1 MAAPAFLGSVAV
13 LLWTLRLLL
22 LLNATLAVAQ
32 PVMAGS
38 YLGGNFD
45 IIGAHGL
52 NGSMVLGATF
62 LSGIVAIAYAVL
74 RGPVWPVPVLVL
86 LWFAEAIQLGLGY
99 SRNLAV
105 HIPLGVAIVGIA
117 VALGA
122 WAWTPAARRRRA
134 RRTERGAV
142 PA

>member
-1 MAAPAFLGSVAV
+1 M

-22 LLNATLAVAQ
+22 LLNAALAVAQ

-62 LSGIVAIAYAVL
+62 LAGLAAIGYAVL

-86 LWFAEAIQLGLGY
+86 LWFVEGVQLGMGY
-99 SRNLAV
+99 SRNLGV
-105 HIPLGVAIVGIA
+105 HIPLGVAIVGVA
-117 VALGA
+117 VALA
-122 WAWTPAARRRRA
+122 VWSFTPAARRRRE
-134 RRTERGAV
+134 RRTVRRGV